1 MKWCE
6 LAHRCASS
14 EGVGVVKLTLHDV
27 HFPSGAYDK
36 EHEGIF
42 GSRIG
47 VQKPKIQASEGLMLL
62 GTKM

>member
-27 HFPSGAYDK
+27 KTMSKIYKKNFPIWS
-36 EHEGIF
+36 
-42 GSRIG
+42 
-47 VQKPKIQASEGLMLL
+47 L
-62 GTKM
+62 